1 MEQVYRIGRL
11 QHDQYKNLIG
21 QVTSILEQAI
31 SNTEAAIELAPPSS
45 GIRAKLLK
53 DLSSIL
59 YSKFNQQGSP
69 AILDRAVDALRLASL
84 EIPPHNLSEKLGYMY
99 EHAHL
104 RFEQFF
110 KSKSGSHLMEAEIAS
125 KSVLQQTP
133 QESPNKPK
141 CLYLHARILAEN
153 FRTTGRINKLDEAI
167 PLMKQAF
174 YSLPEG
180 DSLRPEYASHFTR
193 MATEK
198 YFHSRGASDHT
209 EAIAITRSILC
220 TGSGDNFKPFEHLYQ
235 LALLSSH
242 MYRFHGDENDLA
254 EATDRLKQSLQLCPS
269 EHPERL
275 VRTSQLGQNMLDKFL
290 KGSNPDDLDQSIL
303 LAREVLIAASKGTLP
318 YFQFVIDLIH
328 RLHVRYETSKQRQ
341 DLDEAIDIGKSHCAI
356 MIGNE
361 PFRLEILKRYV
372 DCLLDRWWVLSDRED
387 MNEGIRIATLAVAEI
402 SHNDPV
408 KGEWLTMLGDGLFY
422 RHVHTHD
429 MEDLEAAISNGRQAV
444 HILREGSEASLSA
457 SIFLAKC
464 LRKEYERLSVVSS
477 LTEAAKYAEKALE
490 VALNSYPEHAA
501 LCLAKVTQIS
511 SIALKDG
518 SIIDQEAGLDAANGL
533 ISVQRLAVKHTPKG
547 HIEWPTLVSG
557 PSTLLHRLFKI
568 SHDIN
573 HLNEAIVEA
582 REAVD
587 ALGENEQQRA
597 QFANAA
603 AGLYKERHDLSGDIH
618 DINEMGSLFKLSLNQ
633 TQSPVR
639 ERLTAAK
646 LLILHYYRE
655 DDKAQA
661 FYVAEYAVGLI
672 PHLVLRSLR
681 VSDSHELLHDVGG
694 LSSEAAALALRLG
707 RDPFY
712 ALDILEKG
720 RGIVSSYLDQLNTD
734 IRSLNKVAPELT
746 ERFSYLR
753 DRIRKNADATEV
765 VKSDLERPHYAGSRF
780 ETGIE
785 FDELL
790 ADIRKQ
796 PDFEHFLLPANKS
809 EVMQA
814 AILGPIV
821 VVNAAFSGCDAIL
834 VEPYQIRSIPL
845 PGLDLVT
852 VNRYITRGRMSSPDA
867 LEYLWHS
874 LASPVLDSL
883 GFSQVPDNDEW
894 PHIWWV
900 MTGLLLTA
908 PVHAAGLHSERSGQT
923 VVDRV
928 ISSYHTS
935 VQSIIRT
942 RKRDCPDFKNP
953 TATLIGMEYFPGLS
967 KLHDVP
973 EEISVVRE
981 ACRSMSIGLEEPEL
995 RKERVLEG
1003 LMHSQIFHFA
1013 GHGVADRK
1021 DPLKSY
1027 LHIAQERS
1035 QSVSVADLLE
1045 IDLQGKHP
1053 FMANLS
1059 ACSTG
1064 QIEGGLMDEST
1075 HIVGAFQCAGFRH
1088 VVGTLWEVNDKVCV
1102 DMARIIYQTLQDKGL
1117 VDHAVSWGLHT
1128 ATRLLRDRWI
1138 AEQFGPPE
1146 SPRAEAVVSQGVV
1159 GQETR
1164 SGNGMSRK
1172 ITLCDDD
1179 DVVSLLDWVPYV
1191 HYGV

>member
-1 MEQVYRIGRL
+1 MEQVYIIGRL

-21 QVTSILEQAI
+21 QATSILEQAI
-31 SNTEAAIELAPPSS
+31 RNTEAAIELAPTSS
-45 GIRAKLLK
+45 VIRANLFKS
-53 DLSSIL
+53 LSSIL

-84 EIPPHNLSEKLGYMY
+84 EIPHHDLSEKLGYMY

-110 KSKSGSHLMEAEIAS
+110 KSKSGSHLIEAEIAS

-133 QESPNKPK
+133 QECADKPK
-141 CLYLHARILAEN
+141 YLYLHARILAEN
-153 FRTTGRINKLDEAI
+153 FRTTGRIDKLDEAI

-174 YSLPEG
+174 YSLSEG
-180 DSLRPEYASHFTR
+180 DSMRPECASHFTR
-193 MATEK
+193 MTTEK
-198 YFHSRGASDHT
+198 YFHSSGASDHT
-209 EAIAITRSILC
+209 EAIYITKSVIS
-220 TGSGDNFKPFEHLYQ
+220 TASGDSFKLFEHLYQ
-235 LALLSSH
+235 LGLLSSH
-242 MYRFHGDENDLA
+242 MYRFHGDIDDLA

-275 VRTSQLGQNMLDKFL
+275 VRLSQLGQNMLDKFL
-290 KGSNPDDLDQSIL
+290 KGNNPDDLDQSIL
-303 LAREVLIAASKGTLP
+303 LAREVLNAASKGTLP
-318 YFQFVIDLIH
+318 YLTFVSDFIH
-328 RLHVRYETSKQRQ
+328 RLHKRYETSKQRK
-341 DLDEAIDIGKSHCAI
+341 DLDEAIDIGKSHHSI

-361 PFRLEILKRYV
+361 PFRLEMLKRYV

-387 MNEGIRIATLAVAEI
+387 MNDAIRIATLAVAEI
-402 SHNDPV
+402 SDNDPA
-408 KGEWLTMLGDGLFY
+408 KGEWLTVLGDGLFY

-444 HILREGSEASLSA
+444 HMLRDGSEASLSA
-457 SIFLAKC
+457 SILLAKC
-464 LRKEYERLSVVSS
+464 LKKRYERLGVFSS

-490 VALNSYPEHAA
+490 VALDSFPVHEAV
-501 LCLAKVTQIS
+501 CLAKVTQIS
-511 SIALKDG
+511 SLALKDG
-518 SIIDQEAGLDAANGL
+518 SIIDNAAGLDAASGL
-533 ISVQRLAVKHTPKG
+533 ISLHRLTVKHTPKG

-557 PSTLLHRLFKI
+557 LSTLLHRRFKI
-568 SHDIN
+568 SDDIN
-573 HLNEAIVEA
+573 DLNEAIVEA

-597 QFANAA
+597 RFANAA
-603 AGLYKERHDLSGDIH
+603 AGLYKERHALSGDIH
-618 DINEMGSLFKLSLNQ
+618 DRDEMVSLFNLSLNQ

-646 LLILHYYRE
+646 LLILHHCRE
-655 DDKAQA
+655 EEKAQA
-661 FYVAEYAVGLI
+661 FDIAEFAVGLI
-672 PHLVLRSLR
+672 PHLVMRSLR

-712 ALDILEKG
+712 ALDLLEKG

-734 IRSLNKVAPELT
+734 IRSLDKVAPELT

-753 DRIRKNADATEV
+753 DKIRRNADSNNL
-765 VKSDLERPHYAGSRF
+765 VKSDREKPRYAGSRF

-796 PDFEHFLLPANKS
+796 PGFEHFLLPATKS

-814 AILGPIV
+814 AIFGPIV
-821 VVNAAFSGCDAIL
+821 VINAAFSGCDAIL
-834 VEPYQIRSIPL
+834 VEHYQIHSIPL

-852 VNRYITRGRMSSPDA
+852 VGRYITEGRMSSPEA

-874 LASPVLDSL
+874 LASPVLNSL
-883 GFSQVPDNDEW
+883 GLSQVPDNDEW

-908 PVHAAGLHSERSGQT
+908 PVHAAGLHAERSGQT

-953 TATLIGMEYFPGLS
+953 TATLIGIEFTPGLGR
-967 KLHDVP
+967 LHDVP

-981 ACRSMSIGLEEPEL
+981 ACRSMSIGFKEPEL
-995 RKERVLEG
+995 GKDRVLEE
-1003 LMHSQIFHFA
+1003 LMNSQIFHFA

-1027 LHIAQERS
+1027 LHIAEERS
-1035 QSVSVADLLE
+1035 RSISVADLLE
-1045 IDLQGKHP
+1045 FDLQGKFP
-1053 FMANLS
+1053 FMAYLS

-1088 VVGTLWEVNDKVCV
+1088 VVGTLWEVEDKVCV
-1102 DMARIIYQTLQDKGL
+1102 DMARIIYQALKDRGL
-1117 VDHAVSWGLHT
+1117 VDHAVSWGLHI

-1138 AEQFGPPE
+1138 AEQFGPPRN
-1146 SPRAEAVVSQGVV
+1146 PRAEAVDSQDGVN
-1159 GQETR
+1159 QETR
-1164 SGNGMSRK
+1164 SGNELSRK

-1179 DVVSLLDWVPYV
+1179 DVLFLNWVPYV